1 VQENLN
7 NGSNLKGM
15 ERIVVKSPADGSVVG
30 EVAVTPPAAIE
41 KMIARAH
48 EAHLHWREVPL
59 HQRVEPLRRL
69 KRLILQERHAI
80 AELVAREQGKPRI
93 EAMIVELFPP
103 LDVSAFL
110 MYDGVRLL
118 QPRRVRS
125 KNPFFSDRRSTYYF
139 HPYGV
144 WAVIAPWNY
153 PFTIPM
159 TQLMALTLA
168 GNAALLK
175 PSPLTPLTGAK
186 VVELFERAGFP
197 EGLVQVVQGGAPQ
210 GSALLA
216 SPTVRGVIFTGSAPV
231 GRTVAEQAAKTNK
244 KVILELGGKD
254 PALVLADADLQH
266 AAQGIAW
273 ASMVNAG
280 QTCASVERVYV
291 EQRVYE
297 PFLEALRAEL
307 AKIRLGHPLNAETDM
322 GPVVARFQL
331 ERVQRHIEDACARG
345 GRIVLGG
352 RVRNDLGELY
362 HEPTLIADASDAMLG
377 MQEETF
383 GPLVMVQPVASAE
396 EAVRKAN
403 ASAFGLTASIWT
415 RDPRKAQRLAPL
427 LECGS
432 VSVNS
437 HIVAYGDSYGVWG
450 GFKDSGVGRTHGEFG
465 LHELVQPQYVSEVY
479 TGKPELWWYP
489 YSVRVHRI
497 TDWLMEFLASPS
509 LKMGAITARRLLP
522 ELRYLTRHFTPL
534 KMTGGLLRYLR

>member
-1 VQENLN
+1 MN
-7 NGSNLKGM
+7 
-15 ERIVVKSPADGSVVG
+15 RIVVKSPADGTVVG
-30 EVAVTPPAAIE
+30 EVVVTPAE
-41 KMIARAH
+41 SIASMVERAH
-48 EAHLHWREVPL
+48 RAFLAWRETPL
-59 HQRVEPLRRL
+59 HRRVEPLRRL

-110 MYDGVRLL
+110 MHEGVRLL

-125 KNPFFSDRRSTYYF
+125 QNPFFRDRRSTYYF

-159 TQLMALTLA
+159 TQLMALTFA

-210 GSALLA
+210 GEAMLA
-216 SPTVRGVIFTGSAPV
+216 HPLVRGVIFTGSVPI
-231 GRTVAEQAAKTNK
+231 GRLVAEQAAKTNK

-254 PALVLADADLQH
+254 PAIVLADADLRH

-291 EQRVYE
+291 ERRIYE
-297 PFLEALRAEL
+297 PFLNALREEL
-307 AKIRLGHPLNAETDM
+307 TKIRLGHPLSPETDM
-322 GPVVARFQL
+322 GPVVARFQR
-331 ERVQRHIEDACARG
+331 ERVERHIEDACAQG
-345 GRIVLGG
+345 GRVLLGG
-352 RVRNDLGELY
+352 RVRSELGELY
-362 HEPTLIADASDAMLG
+362 LEPTLIADAHDAMLG

-383 GPLVMVQPVASAE
+383 GPLVMVQPVDSAE
-396 EAVRKAN
+396 EGVRKAN
-403 ASAFGLTASIWT
+403 ASAFGLTASLWT
-415 RDPRKAQRLAPL
+415 RDPRKAARLAPQ

-465 LHELVQPQYVSEVY
+465 LYELVQPQYVSEVY

-489 YSVRVHRI
+489 YSERLQRI
-497 TDWLMEFLASPS
+497 TDWLMEFLAEPS
-509 LKMGAITARRLLP
+509 LKLGGKTVRRLLP
-522 ELRYLTRHFTPL
+522 EMRYLTRHFSPL
-534 KMTGGLLRYLR
+534 KTTSGFLRYLR

>member
-1 VQENLN
+1 
-7 NGSNLKGM
+7 M
-15 ERIVVKSPADGSVVG
+15 ERIIVRSPADGVVVG
-30 EVAVTPPAAIE
+30 EVAITPPE
-41 KMIARAH
+41 SIAPMLERAH
-48 EAHLHWREVPL
+48 RAYLAWREVPL
-59 HQRVEPLRRL
+59 HRRVEPLRRL

-80 AELVAREQGKPRI
+80 AELIAREQGKPYI

-110 MYDGVRLL
+110 MHKGVRLL

-125 KNPFFSDRRSTYYF
+125 KNPFFSDRRCTYYF

-159 TQLMALTLA
+159 TQLMALTLS
-168 GNAALLK
+168 GNAAVLK

-186 VVELFERAGFP
+186 IVELFKRAGFP
-197 EGLVQVVQGGAPQ
+197 EDLVQLVQGGATQGEAMLAHPQ
-210 GSALLA
+210 
-216 SPTVRGVIFTGSAPV
+216 VRGVIFTGSVPV
-231 GRTVAEQAAKTNK
+231 GRAVAAQAARTHK

-254 PALVLADADLQH
+254 PAIVLSDADLQH
-266 AAQGIAW
+266 TAQGIAW

-291 EQRVYE
+291 EQPLYE
-297 PFLEALRAEL
+297 PFLNALREQL
-307 AKIRLGHPLNAETDM
+307 AQIRLGHPMSRTTDM
-322 GPVVARFQL
+322 GPLIAPFQR
-331 ERVQRHIEDACARG
+331 ERVQTHLQDACAKG
-345 GRIVLGG
+345 GRVLIGG
-352 RVRNDLGELY
+352 RVRADLGELY
-362 HEPTLIADASDAMLG
+362 HEPTLVADAADEMLG

-383 GPLVMVQPVASAE
+383 GPLVMVQPVSSAQ

-415 RDPRKAQRLAPL
+415 RDPRSARRLAPQ

-465 LHELVQPQYVSEVY
+465 LYELVQPQYVSEVY

-489 YSVRVHRI
+489 YSERVHRI
-497 TDWLMEFLASPS
+497 TDWLMEFLATPS
-509 LKMGAITARRLLP
+509 LKMGGTTLRRLLP
-522 ELRYLTRHFTPL
+522 ELRYLTRHFTPT
-534 KMTGGLLRYLR
+534 KMSGGLLRYLR

>member
-1 VQENLN
+1 
-7 NGSNLKGM
+7 M
-15 ERIVVKSPADGSVVG
+15 ERIVVRSPADGCVVG
-30 EVAVTPPAAIE
+30 EVAVTPPEQIGAMVE
-41 KMIARAH
+41 RAH
-48 EAHLHWREVPL
+48 QAYLAWRETPL
-59 HQRVEPLRRL
+59 HKRVEPLRRL

-80 AELVAREQGKPRI
+80 AELVAREQGKPCI

-110 MYDGVRLL
+110 MYEGVRLL
-118 QPRRVRS
+118 QPRRMRS

-159 TQLMALTLA
+159 TQIMALTLS

-175 PSPLTPLTGAK
+175 PSPLTPITGAK
-186 VVELFERAGFP
+186 IVELFQRAGFP

-210 GSALLA
+210 GEAMLT
-216 SPTVRGVIFTGSAPV
+216 SPLVRGVIFTGSVPI
-231 GRTVAEQAAKTNK
+231 GRRVAEHAAKTNK

-254 PALVLADADLQH
+254 PAIVLADADLKH
-266 AAQGIAW
+266 TAQGIAW

-291 EQRVYE
+291 ERRLYE
-297 PFLEALRAEL
+297 PFFNALREEL
-307 AKIRLGHPLNAETDM
+307 AKIRLGHPLSRETDM
-322 GPVVARFQL
+322 GPVVARFQRD
-331 ERVQRHIEDACARG
+331 RVQQHIEDACAKG
-345 GRIVLGG
+345 GRIVFGG
-352 RVRNDLGELY
+352 RICEELGELY
-362 HEPTLIADASDAMLG
+362 HEPTLIADATDDMLG

-383 GPLVMVQPVASAE
+383 GPLVMVQPVDSAE

-403 ASAFGLTASIWT
+403 ASAFGLTASLWT
-415 RDPRKAQRLAPL
+415 RDPRKAQQLAPL

-465 LHELVQPQYVSEVY
+465 LYELVQPQYVSEVY

-489 YSVRVHRI
+489 YSERVHRI
-497 TDWLMEFLASPS
+497 TDWLMEFLAEPS
-509 LKMGAITARRLLP
+509 LKLGGKTLRRLLP
-522 ELRYLTRHFTPL
+522 EMRYLTRHFSPL
-534 KMTGGLLRYLR
+534 KMSGGLMRYLR

>member
-1 VQENLN
+1 MN
-7 NGSNLKGM
+7 
-15 ERIVVKSPADGSVVG
+15 RIVIKSPADGSIVG
-30 EVAVTPPAAIE
+30 EVAVTPPEAIAAMVE
-41 KMIARAH
+41 RAH
-48 EAHLHWREVPL
+48 RAYSAWRAVPL

-69 KRLILQERHAI
+69 KRLILKERHAI

-103 LDVSAFL
+103 LDASAFL
-110 MYDGVRLL
+110 AYEGVRLL

-139 HPYGV
+139 QPYGV

-186 VVELFERAGFP
+186 IVELFEQAGFP

-210 GSALLA
+210 GEALLA
-216 SPTVRGVIFTGSAPV
+216 SPTVRGVIFTGSVPI
-231 GRTVAEQAAKTNK
+231 GRLVAAQAAHTNK

-254 PALVLADADLQH
+254 PALVLADADLKH
-266 AAQGIAW
+266 TAQGIAW

-280 QTCASVERVYV
+280 QTCASIERVYV
-291 EQRVYE
+291 ERRLYE
-297 PFLEALRAEL
+297 PLLNALREEL
-307 AKIRLGHPLNAETDM
+307 AQIRIGHPLSKETDM
-322 GPVVARFQL
+322 GPLTARFQL
-331 ERVQRHIEDACARG
+331 ERVQRHIEDACAKG
-345 GRIVLGG
+345 GRVLLGG
-352 RVRNDLGELY
+352 RVRTDLGELY
-362 HEPTLIADASDAMLG
+362 HEPTLIADATDEMLG
-377 MQEETF
+377 MHEETF
-383 GPLVMVQPVASAE
+383 GPLVMVQPVDSAE

-415 RDPRKAQRLAPL
+415 RDPRKAAHLAPL

-432 VSVNS
+432 VSINS

-465 LHELVQPQYVSEVY
+465 LYELVQVQYVSEVY

-489 YSVRVHRI
+489 YSERVHRI
-497 TDWLMEFLASPS
+497 TDWLMEFLAEPS
-509 LKMGAITARRLLP
+509 LKLGGKTLRRLLP
-522 ELRYLTRHFTPL
+522 EMRYLTRHFSPA
-534 KMTGGLLRYLR
+534 KMTRGMLRYLR

>member
-1 VQENLN
+1 
-7 NGSNLKGM
+7 M
-15 ERIVVKSPADGSVVG
+15 ERITVRSPADGSVVG
-30 EVAVTPPAAIE
+30 EVAVPPTEAIGAMVE
-41 KMIARAH
+41 RAH
-48 EAHLHWREVPL
+48 RAYLHWREVPL
-59 HQRVEPLRRL
+59 HRRVEPLRRL

-93 EAMIVELFPP
+93 EVMIVELFPP

-110 MYDGVRLL
+110 IYDGVRLL

-125 KNPFFSDRRSTYYF
+125 KNPFFSDRRCTYYF

-144 WAVIAPWNY
+144 WTVIAPWNY

-159 TQLMALTLA
+159 TQLMALTLT

-175 PSPLTPLTGAK
+175 PSPLTPLVGAK

-210 GSALLA
+210 GSALL
-216 SPTVRGVIFTGSAPV
+216 SHPTVRGVIFTGSVPV

-254 PALVLADADLQH
+254 PALVLTDADLQH

-273 ASMVNAG
+273 AAMVNAG

-291 EQRVYE
+291 EQSVYE
-297 PFLEALRAEL
+297 PFLNALQAAL
-307 AKIRLGHPLNAETDM
+307 AKIRLGHPLHDETDM

-331 ERVQRHIEDACARG
+331 ERVQRHIEDACAQG
-345 GRIVLGG
+345 GRVLLGG
-352 RVRNDLGELY
+352 RVRTELGELY
-362 HEPTLIADASDAMLG
+362 HEPTLIADANDTMLG
-377 MQEETF
+377 MREETF
-383 GPLVMVQPVASAE
+383 GPLVMVQPVPNAE
-396 EAVRKAN
+396 AALRHAN

-415 RDPRKAQRLAPL
+415 RDPRKARQLAPQ

-450 GFKDSGVGRTHGEFG
+450 GFKDSGVGHTHGEFG
-465 LHELVQPQYVSEVY
+465 LYELVQPQYVSEVY

-489 YSVRVHRI
+489 YSARVHRI
-497 TDWLMEFLASPS
+497 TDWLMEFLAAPS
-509 LKMGAITARRLLP
+509 LKGSGTTIRRLLP
-522 ELRYLTRHFTPL
+522 ELRYLTRHFSPL
-534 KMTGGLLRYLR
+534 KMTAGLLRYLR

>member
-1 VQENLN
+1 LSAVLRSSAWQFVSYTPPYDAKFDAAFAIPALQENLN
-7 NGSNLKGM
+7 TCSNLKRM

-30 EVAVTPPAAIE
+30 EVAVTPTEAIE
-41 KMIARAH
+41 AMVARAH
-48 EAHLHWREVPL
+48 QAYLHWREVPL

-69 KRLILQERHAI
+69 KRLILQERGAI

-175 PSPLTPLTGAK
+175 PSPLTPHIGAK
-186 VVELFERAGFP
+186 VMELFERAGFP

-216 SPTVRGVIFTGSAPV
+216 NPTVRGVIFTGSVPV
-231 GRTVAEQAAKTNK
+231 GRLVAEQAAKTNK

-307 AKIRLGHPLNAETDM
+307 AKIRLGHPLHAETDM

-345 GRIVLGG
+345 GRVLLGG
-352 RVRNDLGELY
+352 RVRARLGRAVPRADAHRRRDRRDARHAGGDLRTAGDGAARRQRGGSRAQGERERVRADRLDLDARPAHGATARADAGVRLGERQLA
-362 HEPTLIADASDAMLG
+362 HRRLRRQLRRMG
-377 MQEETF
+377 W
-383 GPLVMVQPVASAE
+383 V
-396 EAVRKAN
+396 
-403 ASAFGLTASIWT
+403 
-415 RDPRKAQRLAPL
+415 QRLRRRAHARRVRTVRTGAAPVC
-427 LECGS
+427 E
-432 VSVNS
+432 
-437 HIVAYGDSYGVWG
+437 
-450 GFKDSGVGRTHGEFG
+450 RG
-465 LHELVQPQYVSEVY
+465 LHGQ
-479 TGKPELWWYP
+479 
-489 YSVRVHRI
+489 
-497 TDWLMEFLASPS
+497 A
-509 LKMGAITARRLLP
+509 
-522 ELRYLTRHFTPL
+522 
-534 KMTGGLLRYLR
+534 